1 MEKIIEFSTLYRSVH
16 FITFLWWQVDDDKVV
31 SGSYDK
37 TLKVWDIK
45 SGECR
50 ITLRWGRGYNKVRKV
65 ELNTQS
71 GTVKVRMQKN
81 TLPEGIYKISLS
93 CFI

>member
-1 MEKIIEFSTLYRSVH
+1 MTKRSKCG
-16 FITFLWWQVDDDKVV
+16 TSRVV
-31 SGSYDK
+31 NAG
-37 TLKVWDIK
+37 LL
-45 SGECR
+45 SGE
-50 ITLRWGRGYNKVRKV
+50 GMGYNKVREE

-81 TLPEGIYKISLS
+81 TLPEGIYKISLC